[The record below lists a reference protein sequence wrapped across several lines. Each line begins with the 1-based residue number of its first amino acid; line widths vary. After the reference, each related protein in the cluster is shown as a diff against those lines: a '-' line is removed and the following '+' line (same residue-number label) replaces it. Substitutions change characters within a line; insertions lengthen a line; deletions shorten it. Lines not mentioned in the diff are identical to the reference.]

1 MSKYRTAPVATTGMP
16 KGIPY
21 IISNEAAERFSFYG
35 MKSILVIFMTKYMLD
50 SHGQADYM
58 SDAQAKTW
66 FHAFNTAVYFFPILG
81 AILCDRILGKYK
93 TILWLSMVYCF
104 GHFTL
109 AIDETRTGLMVGLIL
124 IAVGAGGIK
133 PCVSAHVGDQF
144 GKSNHNLLEK
154 VFLWFYFSINLGA
167 AASTVL
173 TPWLLRNYG
182 PAWAFGVPGVLMALA
197 TVFFWMGRNK
207 FIHIPAGGAEF
218 IKEVFSRKGLGSLG
232 KLFVIYLFVA
242 MFWSLFDQ
250 TGSAWVLQA
259 DKMDRN
265 FMGIEWLPS
274 QFQVVNPIMIMIF
287 IPLFSYIV
295 YPAINRVF
303 PLTPIRKIAIGF
315 FVTVPAFAIPAWI
328 EAQIVAGEVVNIG
341 WQLLAYAII
350 TAAEVFISITCL
362 EFSYTQAPK
371 KMKSFVMACFLMSV
385 AVGNVFVT
393 GVNFFIQNPAPTF
406 EADVPGEYALKL
418 TVSDG
423 THTVTKTATVE
434 VITEEKLE
442 ALEKADDA
450 KRKGKKKEV
459 EKPAVNA
466 GRDIAVAPGK
476 ETNLFLTAREGDSR
490 GDYGY
495 SWRIKSKPKGS
506 QVQLTVTDR
515 RYTTITPDVE
525 GAYVLE
531 AKFNVGTEEV
541 TDTVMVMSTKENLP
555 PVVKV
560 ALKKRQLVG
569 EDGIQLNGGGSY
581 DLKGDKLTY
590 AWEVVS
596 APKGSVIK
604 TANIRNANQATTTVK
619 LEGED
624 YYWFFSIMMLITAI
638 LFIPYARRYQPQT
651 YIQDEETA

>member
-1 MSKYRTAPVATTGMP
+1 
-16 KGIPY
+16 
-21 IISNEAAERFSFYG
+21 
-35 MKSILVIFMTKYMLD
+35 
-50 SHGQADYM
+50 
-58 SDAQAKTW
+58 
-66 FHAFNTAVYFFPILG
+66 
-81 AILCDRILGKYK
+81 
-93 TILWLSMVYCF
+93 
-104 GHFTL
+104 
-109 AIDETRTGLMVGLIL
+109 
-124 IAVGAGGIK
+124 
-133 PCVSAHVGDQF
+133 
-144 GKSNHNLLEK
+144 
-154 VFLWFYFSINLGA
+154 
-167 AASTVL
+167 
-173 TPWLLRNYG
+173 
-182 PAWAFGVPGVLMALA
+182 
-197 TVFFWMGRNK
+197 
-207 FIHIPAGGAEF
+207 
-218 IKEVFSRKGLGSLG
+218 
-232 KLFVIYLFVA
+232 
-242 MFWSLFDQ
+242 
-250 TGSAWVLQA
+250 
-259 DKMDRN
+259 
-265 FMGIEWLPS
+265 
-274 QFQVVNPIMIMIF
+274 
-287 IPLFSYIV
+287 
-295 YPAINRVF
+295 
-303 PLTPIRKIAIGF
+303 
-315 FVTVPAFAIPAWI
+315 
-328 EAQIVAGEVVNIG
+328 
-341 WQLLAYAII
+341 
-350 TAAEVFISITCL
+350 
-362 EFSYTQAPK
+362 
-371 KMKSFVMACFLMSV
+371 
-385 AVGNVFVT
+385 
-393 GVNFFIQNPAPTF
+393 
-406 EADVPGEYALKL
+406 
-418 TVSDG
+418 
-423 THTVTKTATVE
+423 VTKTATVE

-495 SWRIKSKPKGS
+495 SWRIKSKPKDS
-506 QVQLTVTDR
+506 QVQLAVTDR